1 MKRLICTFRDL
12 RIDTETRR
20 NFNMKHNRRISL
32 YWLLLFFLL
41 AALPALA
48 CSTIT
53 GSDEDEAAEVVV
65 EATVV
70 AEAEPVEAPTQ
81 EPEAPPTDAP
91 EVSPT
96 EEPTA
101 VPAEDTGEGEALE
114 GDSLADIFGA
124 QRSGLEVD
132 ALRIHMIS
140 EDSTTNETSETIIEF
155 VKPDRFHMASEG
167 FELIVIGET
176 TYIKDESG
184 VWIESPI
191 AMGDMFGETISAF
204 TDEESVS
211 QLIDDLQVSITD
223 LQYLGEET
231 VNGNK
236 TKVYEYSADDAF
248 GGTTVFTT
256 VWIGVDDGL
265 MYRQVMAGETLE
277 DQGTLTFEYEYGED
291 VSIEA
296 PIE

>member
-1 MKRLICTFRDL
+1 MKQ
-12 RIDTETRR
+12 
-20 NFNMKHNRRISL
+20 NKKISL
-32 YWLLLFFLL
+32 YWMLLFFLL
-41 AALPALA
+41 AALPVLA
-48 CSTIT
+48 CSTIM
-53 GSDEDEAAEVVV
+53 GSDEDGASEVVV

-81 EPEAPPTDAP
+81 ELEAPPTEAP
-91 EVSPT
+91 ETPPT
-96 EEPTA
+96 EELTA
-101 VPAEDTGEGEALE
+101 IPAEETGDDEDFE

-124 QRSGLEVD
+124 QRSGLQVD
-132 ALRIHMIS
+132 ALQIHMIS
-140 EDSTTNETSETIIEF
+140 ENSTTNETSETIIEF
-155 VKPDRFHMASEG
+155 VKPDRFHMASAG

-191 AMGDMFGETISAF
+191 AMGDMFGETIASF

-211 QLIDDLQVSITD
+211 QLIDDLQGSITD

-236 TKVYEYSADDAF
+236 TKVYEYSADDPF
-248 GGTTVFTT
+248 VGSTIRTT

-265 MYRQVMAGETLE
+265 MYRQVIEGETP
-277 DQGTLTFEYEYGED
+277 QAQTILTTEYEYGED

-296 PIE
+296 PIP

>member
-1 MKRLICTFRDL
+1 MKQG
-12 RIDTETRR
+12 
-20 NFNMKHNRRISL
+20 KRISL

-48 CSTIT
+48 CSTLA
-53 GSDEDEAAEVVV
+53 GSDEDEASEVVV
-65 EATVV
+65 EATQE

-81 EPEAPPTDAP
+81 EPEAPPTEAL
-91 EVSPT
+91 ESPPT
-96 EEPTA
+96 DEPTA
-101 VPAEDTGEGEALE
+101 VPAEDTSEAENLE

-140 EDSTTNETSETIIEF
+140 EDSTTNETSETILEF
-155 VKPDRFHMASEG
+155 VKPDRFHMASQG

-191 AMGDMFGETISAF
+191 AMGDMFGETINAF

-211 QLIDDLQVSITD
+211 QMIEDLQVSITD

-231 VNGNK
+231 VNDNK
-236 TKVYEYSADDAF
+236 TKVYEYSADDPF
-248 GGTTVFTT
+248 GGSTVYTT

-265 MYRQVMAGETLE
+265 LYRQVMAGETL
-277 DQGTLTFEYEYGED
+277 DTQGTLTFEYEYGED

-296 PIE
+296 PIP